1 MNENKICPLLSIGEE
16 GFVVCQGA
24 DCAWYMRPTVY
35 EKDDFC
41 AVKALAVLPD
51 LAKKVGQL

>member
-1 MNENKICPLLSIGEE
+1 MNKKKICPMLSTTDSSIN
-16 GFVVCQGA
+16 CQGER
-24 DCAWYMRPTVY
+24 CAWYMRPTVY

-41 AVKALAVLPD
+41 AVKALASLPD

>member
-1 MNENKICPLLSIGEE
+1 MNEPKICPLLSLCGDN
-16 GFVVCQGA
+16 FTRCQGER
-24 DCAWYMRPTVY
+24 CAWYMRPTVY

-41 AVKALAVLPD
+41 AVKALAALPD